1 MKSRILKIDYPNKD
15 IQKVQIITFD
25 DWNKLHF
32 LSPVFNERAF
42 EQFVYIYRNNMVD
55 AFPFIFGNVVLFY
68 LPDDFSFDYDIDEEK
83 YGKITDELTRAT
95 ILLKEGVR
103 FINKQ
108 PHFLNNTSKELYEYL
123 EERGCLKTAFG
134 KLNTTKIVPVGKKA
148 GFLTET
154 HKDAA
159 LKVNSS
165 FFIMDFIDTATVFDQ
180 VGEPF
185 GLMVKDGKIISP
197 PLYDRE
203 ALIVRNDKVE
213 IRKLSLSALRIFIN
227 DEEIQGTTYCRPQF
241 RITPKGNKDVV
252 IIGSKVVCVK
262 NNGNTEIPASGFV
275 IKVNEDVNVNPG
287 DEVIYSG
294 MEEVSFGLQV
304 GNSLIIDGKKT
315 ERFISRFY
323 DFKKPGISYP
333 PSLYP
338 LNFRKS
344 RAPRIALGADK
355 DKRPMIIWAEG
366 AGKYGH
372 EKGKESNGV
381 SLKEMS
387 EICQMADMHNGI
399 NLDGGGSAQILLKN
413 SRKLKISDRD
423 RYSFIEKERAVPIGL
438 VIY

>member
-32 LSPVFNERAF
+32 FSPVFNERAF

-213 IRKLSLSALRIFIN
+213 IRKVSLSELRIIIN
-227 DEEIQGTTYCRPQF
+227 DEEIQGTTYCRPKF

-315 ERFISRFY
+315 
-323 DFKKPGISYP
+323 
-333 PSLYP
+333 
-338 LNFRKS
+338 
-344 RAPRIALGADK
+344 
-355 DKRPMIIWAEG
+355 
-366 AGKYGH
+366 
-372 EKGKESNGV
+372 
-381 SLKEMS
+381 
-387 EICQMADMHNGI
+387 
-399 NLDGGGSAQILLKN
+399 
-413 SRKLKISDRD
+413 
-423 RYSFIEKERAVPIGL
+423 
-438 VIY
+438 